1 MEIFLNVVFLILG
14 FVMLWKGA
22 DWFVDGA
29 SAVATKFGIP
39 QIIIGLTIV
48 AMGTSAPEA
57 TVSIISSINGTSD
70 IAVGNVLGSNVMN
83 VLIILGLSAVVL
95 PLIIQKNT
103 AFIEIPFVI
112 AISVILLMLGIDGKL
127 GRIDG
132 VILLLLMAVYITYLF
147 ICAKKNKEQPLEQ
160 TENKKPLWLA
170 IILTVVGVGIVVA
183 GSQFTVDTATFLA
196 KEIGLSERIIGLTI
210 VALGTSLPELFTSVT
225 ASKKNNPDIAI
236 GNIIGS
242 NIFNIVFV
250 LGLASVISPLA
261 YAKDFLIDSL
271 FAMGAVVLLFVL
283 VVPKKKLS
291 RWAGAVML
299 LSYVFYFI
307 ILLLK

>member
-1 MEIFLNVVFLILG
+1 MEVFLNVLFLVLG

-29 SAVATKFGIP
+29 SSIATKFGIP
-39 QIIIGLTIV
+39 QIIIGLTVV

-57 TVSIISSINGTSD
+57 TVSIISSVKGTSD

-95 PLIIQKNT
+95 PLIVQKST
-103 AFIEIPFVI
+103 AFIEIPFVV
-112 AISVILLMLGIDGKL
+112 AISVILLLLGLDGNID
-127 GRIDG
+127 RIDG
-132 VILLLLMAVYITYLF
+132 TVLIILLIVYLVYLF
-147 ICAKKNKEQPLEQ
+147 ISAKRNKEQTLQE
-160 TENKKPLWLA
+160 EKKIPLWLS
-170 IILTVVGVGIVVA
+170 IFLTLVGVGLVIA
-183 GSQFTVDTATFLA
+183 GSQFTVETATFLA
-196 KEIGLSERIIGLTI
+196 KKIGLSQRIIGLTV

-250 LGLASVISPLA
+250 LGLASVISPLG

-271 FAMGAVVLLFVL
+271 FAIGAVVMLFVL
-283 VVPKKKLS
+283 VIPKKKLS
-291 RWAGAVML
+291 RWAGALML
-299 LSYVFYFI
+299 ATYLVYFI
-307 ILLLK
+307 ILILK